1 MAETFTIS
9 NGRHSVVQRTPERLN
24 TEKAVP
30 RHIIIKLKKKNQTQF
45 SKEQRKEKI
54 IMKVTYKKILTK
66 LEMDFS
72 R

>member
-30 RHIIIKLKKKNQTQF
+30 RHIIIKLKKNQTQF